1 MFRPLEPMLSWSELI
16 TRGDMSHRMRDR
28 FALKKMVRIVVHSSA
43 PVLVSQTPLRA
54 RVLSINSEPG
64 VVQKHLKRVRRLSRR
79 VKQPL
84 ALNQACPRN
93 RSRADPN
100 TNHRQRFCE
109 MACSGKRVSR
119 SESLSLSA
127 SCADVLACSLQVRQV

>member
-1 MFRPLEPMLSWSELI
+1 TDTPVDAGVTTTDTAEARTPVSSAQDGDDDTVAGGTAMTISFSLFRPLEPMLSWSELI

-64 VVQKHLKRVRRLSRR
+64 VVQKHLK
-79 VKQPL
+79 
-84 ALNQACPRN
+84 
-93 RSRADPN
+93 
-100 TNHRQRFCE
+100 
-109 MACSGKRVSR
+109 
-119 SESLSLSA
+119 
-127 SCADVLACSLQVRQV
+127 